1 MAPGLALLDLNRHLG
16 APGGHSYFMAPRPPA
31 AAPPPRDEA
40 ELLRR
45 VGDLAGRSLGEIA
58 GVLGSAV
65 PGGGAHTKGHA
76 GALLEK
82 ALGAT
87 AGSAGIPDFPH
98 LGIELKTIPVDA
110 SGGPQESTFVC
121 TISLVDADRDEWETS
136 RARAKLARV
145 LWVPIVAAPGRPGG
159 ERRVGSPLLWRPTA
173 AQDRVLRADFEELM
187 GIIGIGA
194 VEALTARS
202 GRWLQVRPKAASSRV
217 RTVAF
222 GRDGE
227 LITALPRGFYLR
239 PGFTGAILRDPAA
252 LSPP

>member
-1 MAPGLALLDLNRHLG
+1 VQGSASAPDARG
-16 APGGHSYFMAPRPPA
+16 AIVSRVPAGPRA
-31 AAPPPRDEA
+31 PRDEA
-40 ELLRR
+40 ELRWRADALI
-45 VGDLAGRSLGEIA
+45 GRSLGEIA
-58 GVLGSAV
+58 GALGRAV
-65 PGGGAHTKGHA
+65 PGDGAHTKGQA

-87 AGSAGIPDFPH
+87 AGSAAIPDFPD
-98 LGIELKTIPVDA
+98 LGVELKTIPVDA
-110 SGGPQESTFVC
+110 SGAPQESTFVC
-121 TISLVDADRDEWETS
+121 TISLASADRAEWETS

-159 ERRVGSPLLWRPTA
+159 ERRVGPPLLWRPTA
-173 AQDRVLRADFEELM
+173 AQERVLRADFEELM

-194 VEALTARS
+194 VEALTAHT
-202 GRWLQVRPKAASSRV
+202 GRWLQVRPKAATSRA

-227 LITALPRGFYLR
+227 LIAALPRGFYLR

-252 LSPP
+252 LPS